1 MASRNHKR
9 QSLEAISAASQ
20 LHARLG
26 SARDKPVD
34 VFEAIR
40 SLGIWLV
47 FQKLDNL
54 LGATVRQGVGGIVIT
69 TERPLNLQRY
79 TAAHELGHWI
89 LHDDEFTW
97 DTDETV
103 LQGDA
108 SAREHAAQ
116 IFAGAFLMPR
126 QLVVGTL
133 RRLGLQRGDRITPL
147 MAYQASTIMGVSYE
161 AALNQLQAMNLLTR
175 EEYSALKEVRPINIK
190 TMLSGG
196 IRPKNPQANVWLPAV
211 EELQELNMA
220 IGDEVVI
227 SVPENRTTGYRWTVP
242 PKSQEANNEQGSAEI
257 ELVADDFELR
267 TTQAA
272 GSAAEPRAGGGGHRR
287 MIFRANAA
295 GHMVLPLALRRSF
308 QADSPPAD
316 LITVSGK
323 VQLDPARLQARVIA
337 GISTEDQA
345 APRTGAS
352 DA

>member
-1 MASRNHKR
+1 M
-9 QSLEAISAASQ
+9 SAASQ
-20 LHARLG
+20 LHAKLDI
-26 SARDKPVD
+26 ARDRQVD

-40 SLGIWLV
+40 ALGIWLV

-54 LGATVRQGVGGIVIT
+54 LGVTVRQGVGGIAIT

-79 TAAHELGHWI
+79 TAAHELGHWV
-89 LHDDEFTW
+89 LHDDEYTW

-133 RRLGLQRGDRITPL
+133 RRLGLGRGDRISPL
-147 MAYQASTIMGVSYE
+147 IAYRASTIMGVSYE
-161 AALNQLQAMNLLTR
+161 AALNQLRTMNLLTR
-175 EEYSALKEVRPINIK
+175 EEYSAHKEVRPINIK
-190 TMLSGG
+190 TELSGG
-196 IRPKNPQANVWLPAV
+196 IRPKNPQANVWSPAV

-227 SVPENRTTGYRWTVP
+227 SVPENRTTGYRWMVP
-242 PKSQEANNEQGSAEI
+242 AQAQAANGEQGIADI
-257 ELVADDFELR
+257 ELVADDFELG
-267 TTQAA
+267 TTGVADTT
-272 GSAAEPRAGGGGHRR
+272 AEPKAGAGGHRR
-287 MIFRANAA
+287 MIFRANGA
-295 GHMVLPLALRRSF
+295 GHVVLPLALRRSF
-308 QADSPPAD
+308 QADSPLAD

-337 GISTEDQA
+337 GLQTEGED
-345 APRTGAS
+345 APPTGAA